1 MSPTRRQLIAGIF
14 SAATVAALPDLTNAH
29 DPIEVVSNPARDLF
43 DRIEDATLFFVAKSP
58 DTGELAALQLK
69 VRGDRLTAWSA
80 WRGGEPEIEVELT
93 PNLVGLPDW
102 IAVPMGELL
111 LDVDA
116 QS

>member
-14 SAATVAALPDLTNAH
+14 SAAAVVALPDLTDAQEH
-29 DPIEVVSNPARDLF
+29 ARIDPARDLF